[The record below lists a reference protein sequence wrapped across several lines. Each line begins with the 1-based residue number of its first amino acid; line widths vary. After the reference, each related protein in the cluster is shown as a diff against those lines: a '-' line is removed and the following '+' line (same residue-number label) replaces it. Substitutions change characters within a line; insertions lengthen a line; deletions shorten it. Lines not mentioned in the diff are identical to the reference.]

1 MKYFYS
7 LIALVIISL
16 GVSAQ
21 RNGTIKGVL
30 MDTLAKQP
38 VGGATLTILQR
49 KDSSLVSF
57 SMTDNNGRFEMRG
70 LANGDYRLLIT
81 HVNYHNS
88 NKYFSITD
96 NKKDVDLGNLVF
108 HDAAKVL
115 AEVVVTAEA
124 PPVTMIA
131 DTIQYNA
138 GSFKV
143 QPNASVEDLLKKL
156 PGVKVEKDGTV
167 KAQGEKVSKVLVDGK
182 EFFGNDPKIATRNLP
197 ADAVDKVQVY
207 DRQSDQ
213 AQLTGFDDGNSEKT
227 INLKLKKDKK
237 KGLFGK
243 AMAGGGTNERYEGRF
258 NVNSFKGARQF
269 SAIGMANNDNAEGF
283 SFFDML
289 NFSGEL
295 NRLRQGG
302 SGGNINITVSGN
314 DASAMGGMGGNNN
327 GITSTQAGGI
337 NYNNI
342 IGKKT
347 DFQSNY
353 FYSRYNPQ
361 TESHSQRQ
369 YFLPDSTYF
378 SNQNS
383 FTDNITGSH
392 RLNLNADI
400 IIDSFHSL
408 KITPSFGYQDARTSS
423 YSDYGNFSN
432 LQQQSVAG
440 VSRNLGNNQG
450 FNFRND
456 LLFRKKFRRK
466 GRTFSLSL
474 QNSFNST
481 DGEGSL
487 ESINNFYNHLD
498 GSFKRAD
505 SINQRYYTNG
515 DLNGYTARIAYT
527 EPIFKRSLIELSTS
541 KSNTRS
547 NAEKQTFNYNK
558 QNGKYDDLNRLLTS
572 DYENTYGYMQAGL
585 RLRTQKKKYNYSLG
599 VSWQQAELEGKII
612 ADIKDSVI
620 YKKYNNLLPNARLQY
635 NFTRYRS
642 LVVNYATN
650 TNQPSASQLQPV
662 PDNSDPLNIK
672 IGNPGL
678 DQEFSHMMR
687 MQFTSINPFKNRNL
701 FLFLNLMKTD
711 NKIVNNDV
719 YFGNIKTTHPVNVN
733 GVYNLNGDISFGFPI
748 TSIKGTLNI
757 SNNAG
762 YFRNK
767 QIVNGEENTSN
778 TFSTGPDIRLDLR
791 LGEKANLTV
800 GGGINYN
807 KTNYTL
813 SSARD
818 VEYLSQHYTTDFD
831 WQLPKNFF
839 FATEFVYTVNNQ
851 LSDGFNAKVPF
862 WNASISKQFLR
873 FNRGELKLKAYDM
886 LNKNVGVSRNSNQ
899 NYVEDIRQRNLQRF
913 FLLSFTYSLNK
924 NGLGQGSAGGAK
936 MITR

>member
-1 MKYFYS
+1 MKQIYS
-7 LIALVIISL
+7 ALILVLLSL

-21 RNGTIKGVL
+21 RNGSVKGVL
-30 MDTLAKQP
+30 MDTVTKQP
-38 VGGATLTILQR
+38 VAGATLTILQR

-57 SMTDNNGRFEMRG
+57 SMTDNNGRFELRN

-81 HVNYHNS
+81 HVSYHNS
-88 NKYFSITD
+88 NKYFSIKD
-96 NKKDVDLGNLVF
+96 DKKEVDLGNLIV
-108 HDAAKVL
+108 HDVAKTL
-115 AEVVVTAEA
+115 AEAVVIAEA

-167 KAQGEKVSKVLVDGK
+167 KAQGEKVNKVLVDGK

-197 ADAVDKVQVY
+197 ADAIDKVQVY

-243 AMAGGGTNERYEGRF
+243 AMAGAGTEDRYEARF

-314 DASAMGGMGGNNN
+314 DASAMGGMGGNNT

-342 IGKKT
+342 LGKKT

-361 TESHSQRQ
+361 KETHSQRQ

-378 SNQNS
+378 SKQNS

-408 KITPSFGYQDARTSS
+408 KIMPSFGYQESRNSS
-423 YSDYGNFSN
+423 YSDYEN
-432 LQQQSVAG
+432 LSDQQQRSVEG
-440 VSRNLGNNQG
+440 VSRNLSENKGL
-450 FNFRND
+450 NFRND

-466 GRTFSLSL
+466 GRTLSLSL
-474 QNSFNST
+474 QNSFNSS

-487 ESINNFYNHLD
+487 ASINKFYNHVD
-498 GSFKRAD
+498 GTLRRTD
-505 SINQRYYTNG
+505 SINQRYTTTG

-547 NAEKQTFNYNK
+547 NAEKQTFDFNP
-558 QNGKYDDLNRLLTS
+558 QNGKYDELNELLTN
-572 DYENTYGYMQAGL
+572 DYENTYGYTQAGV
-585 RLRTQKKKYNYSLG
+585 RLRTQKKKYNFSVG

-612 ADIKDSVI
+612 AGIKDSVI
-620 YKKYNNLLPNARLQY
+620 RKKFNNLLPNARLQY

-642 LVVNYATN
+642 LVMNYATN

-662 PDNSDPLNIK
+662 PDNSDPLNIR
-672 IGNPGL
+672 IGNPNL

-687 MQFTSINPFKNRNL
+687 LQFTNVNPFKNRNL

-711 NKIVNNDV
+711 NKIVNDDRYV
-719 YFGNIKTTHPVNVN
+719 GNIKTTRPVNVN
-733 GVYNLNGDISFGFPI
+733 GIYNFNGDLSFGFPI
-748 TSIKGTLNI
+748 RAIKGTINV
-757 SNNAG
+757 SNNAS

-767 QIVNGEENTSN
+767 QIVNGVENTSN
-778 TFSTGPDIRLDLR
+778 TFTTGPDLRLDMNF
-791 LGEKANLTV
+791 GEKQVYPLVVVLIIT
-800 GGGINYN
+800 
-807 KTNYTL
+807 
-813 SSARD
+813 RR
-818 VEYLSQHYTTDFD
+818 TT
-831 WQLPKNFF
+831 
-839 FATEFVYTVNNQ
+839 
-851 LSDGFNAKVPF
+851 PF
-862 WNASISKQFLR
+862 HPHVISPISRR
-873 FNRGELKLKAYDM
+873 FIPR
-886 LNKNVGVSRNSNQ
+886 
-899 NYVEDIRQRNLQRF
+899 I
-913 FLLSFTYSLNK
+913 
-924 NGLGQGSAGGAK
+924 SAGNCPKTFTSQPILFIPSIINCRMALTPKFLSGMQALANSSCAS
-936 MITR
+936 TEAN